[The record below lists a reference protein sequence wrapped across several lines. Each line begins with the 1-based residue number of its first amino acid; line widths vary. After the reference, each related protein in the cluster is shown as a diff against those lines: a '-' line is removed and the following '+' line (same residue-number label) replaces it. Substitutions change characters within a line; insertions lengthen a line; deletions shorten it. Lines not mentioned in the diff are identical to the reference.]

1 MWHTHEGMG
10 WWMLFGGG
18 LWMLVL
24 ILGFVFVLTLARK
37 AGDRADRHEPAHRDS
52 AIDIA
57 RQRYARGEIDRE
69 EFEQIRRDLEPRNM
83 REGTPSSA

>member
-37 AGDRADRHEPAHRDS
+37 AGDRADRHEPAPRDN
-52 AIDIA
+52 A

-69 EFEQIRRDLEPRNM
+69 EFEQFRRDFESRNM
-83 REGTPSSA
+83 REGTSSSA